1 MSDWKPNS
9 VSFYLNWRLIERSRT
24 TGDLGL
30 PLLLGLYLFVW
41 TCTHG
46 LMTTNLDSYADM
58 LENYAWGQAID
69 WGSFKHPPLVGW
81 MAGFWFRLFP
91 THDSFYFLLSYAAAA
106 LGLLGIHRL
115 ARLAGLGRLATAAV
129 LLQMFALPYSTLAA
143 KFNANTV
150 LLPLW
155 PWVACAWWVCVHG
168 ERKTW
173 SMAALLGMTAAL
185 ALLGKYYSG
194 VLLLALALLT
204 LALPEGRR
212 WLATGKP
219 WLALIVMGVL
229 LSPHLVWLGSHDYV
243 TFGYLS
249 QQGGDGV
256 AWDHWF
262 KFAAAPLL
270 YWAIALVV
278 CVTWFRH
285 GQVSWWRRA
294 WLAWQPKGRGDA
306 LFWVVMLPYLL
317 TLLFG
322 LSGRVELSLPWAIPI
337 GFGFPILWL
346 RNLSERDIAGE
357 QARRLPL
364 RKSLIILLLLVTGG
378 GVAEAVRASIQGTHI
393 AYLPRREAAHELLSR
408 WDEIYPSQ
416 RPRWIG
422 GLWAENAALAFYGDQ
437 TLRVIPGMPNEF
449 PASLD
454 RTFVARW
461 SDQPGLIY
469 CPPMARNPGAP
480 GACEAHAER
489 WLEARGLPVRK
500 IEFETH
506 RSGWRFPLS
515 RTFRYAAYVV
525 LPSDQ

>member
-1 MSDWKPNS
+1 MSVD
-9 VSFYLNWRLIERSRT
+9 LNWNRIKQSRT
-24 TGDLGL
+24 TGGLGL
-30 PLLLGLYLFVW
+30 PLLLGLYVLVW
-41 TCTHG
+41 ACTHG
-46 LMTTNLDSYADM
+46 LMTTNLDGYADM
-58 LENYAWGQAID
+58 LENYAWGQAIG
-69 WGSFKHPPLVGW
+69 WGSSKHPPLVGW
-81 MAGFWFRLFP
+81 VAGFWFRLFP
-91 THDSFYFLLSYAAAA
+91 TQDSVYFLLSYAASA

-115 ARLAGLGRLATAAV
+115 ARVAGLGRLATAAV

-168 ERKTW
+168 ERKTG
-173 SMAALLGMTAAL
+173 SMAVLLGMAAAL
-185 ALLGKYYSG
+185 SLLGKYYSG

-204 LALPEGRR
+204 LALPRGRR

-219 WLALIVMGVL
+219 WLALTVMGAL
-229 LSPHLVWLGSHDYV
+229 LSPHLMWLSSHDYV
-243 TFGYLS
+243 TFRYLG

-256 AWDHWF
+256 NWDHWLR
-262 KFAAAPLL
+262 FAAAPLL
-270 YWAIALVV
+270 YWGIALVV
-278 CVTWFRH
+278 CVTWFRD
-285 GQVSWWRRA
+285 GPVSWWRRA
-294 WLAWQPKGRGDA
+294 WLAWQPTGRDDA

-322 LSGRVELSLPWAIPI
+322 LSGLVELSLPWAIPI

-346 RNLSERDIAGE
+346 RNLSERDIEGD
-357 QARRLPL
+357 QAPRLPL
-364 RKSLIILLLLVTGG
+364 RKSLIILLLLVPGG
-378 GVAEAVRASIQGTHI
+378 GLAEAVRASVQGTPI

-408 WDEIYPSQ
+408 WDVLYPSQ

-437 TLRVIPGMPNEF
+437 TLRVIPGMPDEF

-454 RTFVARW
+454 RTLVGRW
-461 SDQPGLIY
+461 SGEPGLIY
-469 CPPMARNPGAP
+469 CPPMARNPGAQ

-489 WLEARGLPVRK
+489 WLQGRGLPVQK

-506 RSGWRFPLS
+506 RSGWRFPLL
-515 RTFRYAAYVV
+515 RTFRYAGYAVV
-525 LPSDQ
+525 PAGQ